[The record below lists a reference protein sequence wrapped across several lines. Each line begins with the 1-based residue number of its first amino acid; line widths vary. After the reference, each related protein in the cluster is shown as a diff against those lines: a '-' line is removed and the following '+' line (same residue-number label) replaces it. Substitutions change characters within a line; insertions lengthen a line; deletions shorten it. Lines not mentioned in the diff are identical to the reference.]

1 MQTKICGNRQVALVD
16 LLFKVINVCPKRDL
30 SLSCKNV
37 YRASITVINQNI
49 N

>member
-1 MQTKICGNRQVALVD
+1 MQTKICPNRQVALVD
-16 LLFKVINVCPKRDL
+16 LLFKVIKCPKRDL